1 MLNANSHTAAS
12 APADNRAMN
21 RRAVLALGLAVAAA
35 GAVAQPLNYRFD
47 PSHSFVHFEVMHFGT
62 TTLRGRFG
70 PLDGLA
76 TLDMRA
82 GTGQVSLSIPT
93 QAVSTGLAVLD
104 SRLREDDLLAS
115 SAFPQAYF
123 VAERFV
129 FAGQALRE
137 VRGEFTLRGTSR
149 PLTLRAQRF
158 ACGTHPVVQR
168 GWCGGDFEAE
178 LLRSDY
184 GLSFGLPLVADRV
197 RLLVQVEAIQEP

>member
-1 MLNANSHTAAS
+1 MLVANSHTGPWAQ
-12 APADNRAMN
+12 ADNASMK

-35 GAVAQPLNYRFD
+35 GAAAQPLNYRLD

-62 TTLRGRFG
+62 STLRGRFG

-76 TLDMRA
+76 TLDRRA
-82 GTGQVSLSIPT
+82 ATGQVSLSIAT
-93 QAVSTGLAVLD
+93 QAVSTGLSVLD
-104 SRLREDDLLAS
+104 SRLRQDDLLD
-115 SAFPQAYF
+115 SAAHPQAFF
-123 VAERFV
+123 VAQRFV
-129 FAGQALRE
+129 FEGQALRE
-137 VRGEFTLRGTSR
+137 VRGEFTLRGISR

>member
-1 MLNANSHTAAS
+1 MLVADSHTAPW
-12 APADNRAMN
+12 APADNPVMK

-35 GAVAQPLNYRFD
+35 GATAQPVSYRFD
-47 PSHSFVHFEVMHFGT
+47 PSHSFVQFEVMHFGT
-62 TTLRGRFG
+62 STLRGRFG

-76 TLDMRA
+76 MLDMA
-82 GTGQVSLSIPT
+82 AAQGQVSLSIPT

-104 SRLREDDLLAS
+104 SRLRQDDLLAS
-115 SAFPQAYF
+115 TAHPQAYF

-129 FAGQALRE
+129 FDGPTLRE
-137 VRGEFTLRGTSR
+137 VRGEFTLRGISR

-168 GWCGGDFEAE
+168 PWCGGDFEAM

-184 GLSFGLPLVADRV
+184 GLTFGLPLVADRV
-197 RLLVQVEAIQEP
+197 RLLIQVEAIQSP